1 MDSWLLILLLLGSI
15 AIGGLIVHFLSG
27 TKNQLFIKL
36 LLAFSGGLLI
46 AIAFLHFIPEI
57 YHKHGE
63 KIGIYV
69 LIGFLVQLV
78 LEYGSKGIEHGHI
91 HITGKKIPV
100 LLMISLSIHAVIEGI
115 PLANQ
120 LEIGQAF
127 TENAAHHVGH
137 DHSHD
142 HASGGLLYGILVH
155 KIPVAIAL
163 MTLLYGS
170 GYSKLRSW
178 IILSIF
184 ALMSPLGLLIG
195 KFGLQIEN
203 NYFVDMMLAIVV
215 GMFLHVST
223 TIIFETSEGH
233 KFNFVKLASIL
244 LGVALAF
251 LIH

>member
-1 MDSWLLILLLLGSI
+1 MASWLVIVLLVSSILL
-15 AIGGLIVHFLSG
+15 GGLIVQFLSS

-36 LLAFSGGLLI
+36 LLAFSGGLLL

-63 KIGIYV
+63 HIGVYV
-69 LIGFLVQLV
+69 LIGFLIQLV

-91 HITGKKIPV
+91 HVTGKKVPI
-100 LLMISLSIHAVIEGI
+100 LLMISLSVHAIIEGI

-120 LEIGQAF
+120 LEMSQAIVDTSVEHIGH
-127 TENAAHHVGH
+127 NHAHNHT
-137 DHSHD
+137 
-142 HASGGLLYGILVH
+142 SGGLLYGILFH
-155 KIPVAIAL
+155 KVPVAIAL
-163 MTLLYGS
+163 MTLLVGS
-170 GYSKLRSW
+170 GYSKIKSW
-178 IILSIF
+178 VILGVF
-184 ALMSPLGLLIG
+184 ALMSPIGLLIG
-195 KFGLQIEN
+195 QYGLEIEN
-203 NYFVDMMLAIVV
+203 KYFVDMMLAIVV